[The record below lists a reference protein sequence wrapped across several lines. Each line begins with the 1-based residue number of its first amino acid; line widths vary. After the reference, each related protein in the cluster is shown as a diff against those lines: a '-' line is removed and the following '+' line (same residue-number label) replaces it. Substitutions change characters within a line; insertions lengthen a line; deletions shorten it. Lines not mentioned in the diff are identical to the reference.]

1 MLNNYFIIKCL
12 MSLFSTLS
20 TSSCWVAGCWCK
32 KHKLAIV
39 AGNPLRHT
47 LQLFASACLN
57 KSPNVFWAM
66 LASACACVSMRS
78 RSHFH
83 AQVRPARVS
92 MRLRQRTLWACSRSG
107 ALTQSPRKALPREH
121 AAVSAVSDWR
131 SACECECVFV
141 CVCMCVYGL
150 RATTWMCVYLS
161 FVFVVLCS
169 MSIPWLSHDGLILF
183 LALLRSSLSSL
194 LCIVTVSGSFHV

>member
-1 MLNNYFIIKCL
+1 MSDEFVLNIEHIQLLSRWLL
-12 MSLFSTLS
+12 MQEAQTRNCCWQS
-20 TSSCWVAGCWCK
+20 TSP
-32 KHKLAIV
+32 HTAIV
-39 AGNPLRHT
+39 C
-47 LQLFASACLN
+47 QCLN
-57 KSPNVFWAM
+57 KSPNVFWAI

-141 CVCMCVYGL
+141 CVYVCVRFACDYVNVCL
-150 RATTWMCVYLS
+150 
-161 FVFVVLCS
+161 FVVCFCCVVLHVYS
-169 MSIPWLSHDGLILF
+169 MTIS
-183 LALLRSSLSSL
+183 
-194 LCIVTVSGSFHV
+194 

>member
-1 MLNNYFIIKCL
+1 MSDEFVLNIEHIQLLSRWLL
-12 MSLFSTLS
+12 MQEAQTRNCCWQS
-20 TSSCWVAGCWCK
+20 TSP
-32 KHKLAIV
+32 HTAIV
-39 AGNPLRHT
+39 C
-47 LQLFASACLN
+47 QCLN

-141 CVCMCVYGL
+141 CVCVYVCVRFACDYVNVCL
-150 RATTWMCVYLS
+150 
-161 FVFVVLCS
+161 FVVCFCCVVRRTVVIVCS
-169 MSIPWLSHDGLILF
+169 VCVIHGAIYCLFVLIAKDVHF
-183 LALLRSSLSSL
+183 L
-194 LCIVTVSGSFHV
+194 V